1 MLSVVISVGYIR
13 LQEGLKRKEVLSP
26 LRIF

>member
-13 LQEGLKRKEVLSP
+13 LQEGLKRKEVVSSF
-26 LRIF
+26 RIF